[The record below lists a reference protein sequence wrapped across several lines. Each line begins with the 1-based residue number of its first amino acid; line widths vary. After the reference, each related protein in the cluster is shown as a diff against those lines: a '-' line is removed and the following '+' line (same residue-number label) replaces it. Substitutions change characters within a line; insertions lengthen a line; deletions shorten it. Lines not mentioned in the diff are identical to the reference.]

1 MSQLAAALRE
11 LRAATGLSMAG
22 LAAKTTYS
30 KSSWERY
37 LNGRTLPPREA
48 VEELC
53 RLAGEPVG
61 RCLALWEIAESE
73 ASGRGAS
80 APTTTAPTAPA
91 PATPTSVSRPRL
103 GKREGRATPTANSTP
118 PAGQRA
124 GKATPTATSTPPAGK
139 RAGRTTPTAT
149 STPPAGKR
157 AGKATP
163 TATSTPP
170 AGQRAGR
177 AASTATSTP
186 PAGKRAG
193 RTTPTTAS
201 TPPAGKRG
209 GTDTPPAAAPPSA
222 PGQRGVATLA
232 VVASVCAVAVSAV
245 VLALVLLPG
254 SSKSTPLSPTAA
266 SSTATVAS
274 GPGCHGADCA
284 GRSPLAMRCAPQP
297 DTITQRETAT
307 GAWVELRHSK
317 ICGTT
322 WARMWGGRIGD
333 RIELVVPGRA
343 GSTHAAEV
351 GNAVEADTY
360 AYTMM
365 AVTAPGT
372 VVRVCFQPAGT
383 GTGKRECFD
392 GRVT

>member
-48 VEELC
+48 VEDLC
-53 RLAGEPVG
+53 RLAGEPMG

-73 ASGRGAS
+73 ASGRTAS
-80 APTTTAPTAPA
+80 VQVPVPVPVPA
-91 PATPTSVSRPRL
+91 PV
-103 GKREGRATPTANSTP
+103 
-118 PAGQRA
+118 PAPVPDG
-124 GKATPTATSTPPAGK
+124 
-139 RAGRTTPTAT
+139 
-149 STPPAGKR
+149 
-157 AGKATP
+157 
-163 TATSTPP
+163 
-170 AGQRAGR
+170 
-177 AASTATSTP
+177 
-186 PAGKRAG
+186 
-193 RTTPTTAS
+193 
-201 TPPAGKRG
+201 
-209 GTDTPPAAAPPSA
+209 PAAAPPATAPHSA
-222 PGQRGVATLA
+222 PEQRGIAALA
-232 VVASVCAVAVSAV
+232 VLASVCAVAVSAV

-254 SSKSTPLSPTAA
+254 PSKSTPLSPTAA
-266 SSTATVAS
+266 SSTATVVS
-274 GPGCHGADCA
+274 GPGCRGADCE

-307 GAWVELRHSK
+307 GAWVELRHSR

-333 RIELVVPGRA
+333 RIEFVVPGRA
-343 GSTHAAEV
+343 ESGHAAEV

-360 AYTMM
+360 VYTLM
-365 AVTAPGT
+365 AMTTPGT
-372 VVRVCFQPAGT
+372 VVRACFLPAGT
-383 GTGKRECFD
+383 DTGKRECFD

>member
-80 APTTTAPTAPA
+80 APTTTAPATPAPTAPTA
-91 PATPTSVSRPRL
+91 VSWPRL
-103 GKREGRATPTANSTP
+103 GKRASRTASTAASTP

-124 GKATPTATSTPPAGK
+124 GRTTPTANSTPPTGKRASKASPTAASTPPAGKRAGRAAPTANSTPPTGKRRGRTAPTTTSTPPAGK
-139 RAGRTTPTAT
+139 RAGTDI
-149 STPPAGKR
+149 PPVAG
-157 AGKATP
+157 
-163 TATSTPP
+163 
-170 AGQRAGR
+170 
-177 AASTATSTP
+177 
-186 PAGKRAG
+186 
-193 RTTPTTAS
+193 
-201 TPPAGKRG
+201 
-209 GTDTPPAAAPPSA
+209 PPSA
-222 PGQRGVATLA
+222 PGQRGVAALA
-232 VVASVCAVAVSAV
+232 VLASVCAVAVSAV

-266 SSTATVAS
+266 SSTATAAS
-274 GPGCHGADCA
+274 GAGCHGGDCA

-383 GTGKRECFD
+383 GKGKRECFD

>member
-22 LAAKTTYS
+22 LAAKTPYS

-53 RLAGEPVG
+53 GLAGEPVG

-80 APTTTAPTAPA
+80 MPATPAPTTTALTAPA
-91 PATPTSVSRPRL
+91 PT
-103 GKREGRATPTANSTP
+103 
-118 PAGQRA
+118 
-124 GKATPTATSTPPAGK
+124 
-139 RAGRTTPTAT
+139 
-149 STPPAGKR
+149 
-157 AGKATP
+157 
-163 TATSTPP
+163 
-170 AGQRAGR
+170 
-177 AASTATSTP
+177 AASAP
-186 PAGKRAG
+186 PVA
-193 RTTPTTAS
+193 
-201 TPPAGKRG
+201 KRG
-209 GTDTPPAAAPPSA
+209 GPDTPPTAAAPPSD
-222 PGQRGVATLA
+222 PEQRGIAALA
-232 VVASVCAVAVSAV
+232 VLASVCAVAVSAV

-254 SSKSTPLSPTAA
+254 PSKSTPLAPIAA
-266 SSTATVAS
+266 SGTATVAS

-333 RIELVVPGRA
+333 RIEFVVPGRA
-343 GSTHAAEV
+343 GSGHAAEV

-360 AYTMM
+360 VYTMM

-372 VVRVCFQPAGT
+372 AVRACFLPAGT
-383 GTGKRECFD
+383 DTGKRECFD

>member
-80 APTTTAPTAPA
+80 APTTTAPATPAPTAPTA
-91 PATPTSVSRPRL
+91 ASWPRL
-103 GKREGRATPTANSTP
+103 GKRASRTASTAASTPPAGQREGRAASTANSTP

-124 GKATPTATSTPPAGK
+124 SKATPT
-139 RAGRTTPTAT
+139 TA
-149 STPPAGKR
+149 
-157 AGKATP
+157 
-163 TATSTPP
+163 STPP

-177 AASTATSTP
+177 PASTAASTPPTGKRASKVTPTATSTP
-186 PAGKRAG
+186 PTGKRRG
-193 RTTPTTAS
+193 RTAPTTAS
-201 TPPAGKRG
+201 TPPAGKRA
-209 GTDTPPAAAPPSA
+209 GTDIPLVAGPPSV
-222 PGQRGVATLA
+222 PGQRGVAALA
-232 VVASVCAVAVSAV
+232 VLASVCAVAVSAV

-284 GRSPLAMRCAPQP
+284 GRSPLAMRCAPRP

-383 GTGKRECFD
+383 GKGKRECFD

>member
-11 LRAATGLSMAG
+11 LRATTGLSMAG

-80 APTTTAPTAPA
+80 APTTTAPAAPA
-91 PATPTSVSRPRL
+91 PAAPAPAAPTAVSWPRL
-103 GKREGRATPTANSTP
+103 GKRAGRTASTAASTPPAGQRASRTTPTANSTLPTGKRATKASPTANSTP

-124 GKATPTATSTPPAGK
+124 GTDIPPVAG
-139 RAGRTTPTAT
+139 
-149 STPPAGKR
+149 
-157 AGKATP
+157 
-163 TATSTPP
+163 
-170 AGQRAGR
+170 
-177 AASTATSTP
+177 
-186 PAGKRAG
+186 
-193 RTTPTTAS
+193 
-201 TPPAGKRG
+201 
-209 GTDTPPAAAPPSA
+209 PPSA
-222 PGQRGVATLA
+222 PGQRGVAALA
-232 VVASVCAVAVSAV
+232 VLASVCAVAVSAV

-274 GPGCHGADCA
+274 GAGCHGGDCA

-383 GTGKRECFD
+383 GKGKRECFD

>member
-22 LAAKTTYS
+22 LAAKTPYS

-80 APTTTAPTAPA
+80 VPVPDEPAPA
-91 PATPTSVSRPRL
+91 PPV
-103 GKREGRATPTANSTP
+103 
-118 PAGQRA
+118 
-124 GKATPTATSTPPAGK
+124 
-139 RAGRTTPTAT
+139 
-149 STPPAGKR
+149 
-157 AGKATP
+157 
-163 TATSTPP
+163 
-170 AGQRAGR
+170 
-177 AASTATSTP
+177 
-186 PAGKRAG
+186 
-193 RTTPTTAS
+193 
-201 TPPAGKRG
+201 
-209 GTDTPPAAAPPSA
+209 AAPPSA
-222 PGQRGVATLA
+222 SSAPSAPEQRGVATLA
-232 VVASVCAVAVSAV
+232 VLASVCAVAVSAV

-254 SSKSTPLSPTAA
+254 PSKSTPLSPTAA

-284 GRSPLAMRCAPQP
+284 GRSPFAMLCAPQP

-343 GSTHAAEV
+343 GSGHAAEV
-351 GNAVEADTY
+351 GNAAEVDTY

>member
-73 ASGRGAS
+73 ASGRAAS
-80 APTTTAPTAPA
+80 APAAPA
-91 PATPTSVSRPRL
+91 PTTAAPAATAHTAVSRPPT
-103 GKREGRATPTANSTP
+103 GKRGGRAE
-118 PAGQRA
+118 PAV
-124 GKATPTATSTPPAGK
+124 
-139 RAGRTTPTAT
+139 
-149 STPPAGKR
+149 
-157 AGKATP
+157 
-163 TATSTPP
+163 
-170 AGQRAGR
+170 
-177 AASTATSTP
+177 
-186 PAGKRAG
+186 
-193 RTTPTTAS
+193 AS
-201 TPPAGKRG
+201 TPPVARRG
-209 GTDTPPAAAPPSA
+209 TTNAPPAATPSSA
-222 PGQRGVATLA
+222 PAPEQRGVATLA
-232 VVASVCAVAVSAV
+232 VLASVCAVAVSAV

-254 SSKSTPLSPTAA
+254 PSGSTPLSPTAA
-266 SSTATVAS
+266 SSTAAVVS
-274 GPGCHGADCA
+274 GPGCHGADCE
-284 GRSPLAMRCAPQP
+284 GRSPLAMRCAPRP
-297 DTITQRETAT
+297 DTITQRETTT
-307 GAWVELRHSK
+307 GAWVELRHSR

-333 RIELVVPGRA
+333 RIEFAVPGRA
-343 GSTHAAEV
+343 GSAHAAEV

-360 AYTMM
+360 AYTTM

-372 VVRVCFQPAGT
+372 AVRVCFRPAGSD
-383 GTGKRECFD
+383 TGKRECFD

>member
-1 MSQLAAALRE
+1 MSQLASALRE

-61 RCLALWEIAESE
+61 RCVALWEIAESE

-80 APTTTAPTAPA
+80 APAPTTTAPAAP
-91 PATPTSVSRPRL
+91 
-103 GKREGRATPTANSTP
+103 GPTA
-118 PAGQRA
+118 
-124 GKATPTATSTPPAGK
+124 
-139 RAGRTTPTAT
+139 
-149 STPPAGKR
+149 
-157 AGKATP
+157 
-163 TATSTPP
+163 
-170 AGQRAGR
+170 
-177 AASTATSTP
+177 
-186 PAGKRAG
+186 
-193 RTTPTTAS
+193 AS
-201 TPPAGKRG
+201 TPPVAKPA
-209 GTDTPPAAAPPSA
+209 GTDTPPVAAPPTA
-222 PGQRGVATLA
+222 PEQRGVAALA
-232 VVASVCAVAVSAV
+232 VLASVCAVAVSAV

-254 SSKSTPLSPTAA
+254 SSGSTPLSPTAA

-274 GPGCHGADCA
+274 GPGCQGADCE

-297 DTITQRETAT
+297 DTITQHETAT

-343 GSTHAAEV
+343 GSGHAAEV

-360 AYTMM
+360 VYTMM

-372 VVRVCFQPAGT
+372 AVRACFLPAGT